1 MKTLALF
8 LSLAT
13 AFAAVDGT
21 VNNRTTGKP
30 QPGAMVLLFKIGQSG
45 PEMLASTK
53 SDAEGKFSFPQ
64 TAEGGPHLIETAY
77 GGVMY
82 NSMLPPGTPTT
93 NVQVEVYD
101 ASKKPGDA
109 RITQHMVLLEP
120 VGQQLNVSETFFF
133 QNDGNIT
140 WHDPENGTLRFL
152 TPAAAKDTLKVMAL
166 APHGM
171 PVQRVAQPAGPPDV
185 YKLNFAIKPGETRVD
200 VSYSMPFTSP
210 GTFFSKAFAPGV
222 PTRLVVPD
230 GVTLSGEGLKPLGQE
245 PNTRGAIFEVSTAA
259 YKVDI
264 QGTGSLRAA
273 ASDDGGDSGGP
284 NIDQILP
291 RVYDRLAWVLIP
303 ALVTLALGF
312 ILLYRRGARLG

>member
-1 MKTLALF
+1 MKTVAFF

-30 QPGAMVLLFKIGQSG
+30 QPGAMVLLFKIGQAG

-64 TAEGGPHLIETAY
+64 AVEGGPHLIETAY
-77 GGVMY
+77 GGVTY

-101 ASKKPGDA
+101 SSRKPGNA

-120 VGQQLNVSETFFF
+120 AEQQLNVSETFFF
-133 QNDGNIT
+133 QNDGNVT
-140 WHDPENGTLRFL
+140 WHDPESGSLRFL
-152 TPAAAKDTLKVMAL
+152 APAAAKDTLRVTAL
-166 APHGM
+166 APNGM
-171 PVQRVAQPAGPPDV
+171 PVQRVAEPAGPPDV

-210 GTFFSKAFAPGV
+210 GTFSSKAFAPGV
-222 PTRLVVPD
+222 PTRIVVPD
-230 GVTLSGEGLKPLGQE
+230 GVTLSGEGLKSLGQE
-245 PNTRGAIFEVSTAA
+245 PNTRGAIFEVNTAA
-259 YKVDI
+259 YKLDI
-264 QGTGSLRAA
+264 QGAGSLRAA

-284 NIDQILP
+284 TIDQILP